1 MSEAKGQNEPSM
13 EEILASIRR
22 IIAEDGEPAGQSA
35 PAAPPSPV
43 AVAEPEH
50 NGAAAAAAVA
60 PVSSSAHDR
69 MDEILELTEVVDEH
83 GDVVGAEPEFEPE
96 PEPEPVP
103 PPPPPRAAAAV
114 PPPVEERPAPPPP
127 PSPFREPAVAAA
139 DPGERLVSATTAA
152 ASVAAL
158 AELHGMAARS
168 GGRAEDIALGA
179 AHRTLEELI
188 RDMLRPMLQSWLDA
202 NLPDMVERL
211 VREEI
216 GRMVRD
222 ARQR

>member
-43 AVAEPEH
+43 AVAEPER
-50 NGAAAAAAVA
+50 NGSAAAAAVA

-83 GDVVGAEPEFEPE
+83 GDVVGAEPELEPE
-96 PEPEPVP
+96 PEPES

-114 PPPVEERPAPPPP
+114 PPPPVDERPAPPPP
-127 PSPFREPAVAAA
+127 PLPFREPAVAAA

>member
-35 PAAPPSPV
+35 SAAPPSPV
-43 AVAEPEH
+43 AVAEPERN
-50 NGAAAAAAVA
+50 NGSAAAVA
-60 PVSSSAHDR
+60 PAASSARESSAHDR

-83 GDVVGAEPEFEPE
+83 GDVVNPESEPE
-96 PEPEPVP
+96 PEPEPP
-103 PPPPPRAAAAV
+103 PAPPRAAAAPL
-114 PPPVEERPAPPPP
+114 PPIEEEPAPPPP
-127 PSPFREPAVAAA
+127 EPIRESVAAV

-168 GGRAEDIALGA
+168 SSGRSEDIPLGA
-179 AHRTLEELI
+179 GHRTLEELV

>member
-22 IIAEDGEPAGQSA
+22 IIAEDGEPAGQGAS
-35 PAAPPSPV
+35 AAPPPSVAAAEPPRGGSV
-43 AVAEPEH
+43 AVAPL
-50 NGAAAAAAVA
+50 
-60 PVSSSAHDR
+60 PSSAHDR

-83 GDVVGAEPEFEPE
+83 GDVVNAEPE
-96 PEPEPVP
+96 PEPEPDAA
-103 PPPPPRAAAAV
+103 PPPPPRPAAAV
-114 PPPVEERPAPPPP
+114 PPPVEEWSAPLSPQ
-127 PSPFREPAVAAA
+127 PFREPAVAA

-158 AELHGMAARS
+158 AELHGMATRS
-168 GGRAEDIALGA
+168 GSPPEDIALGA
-179 AHRTLEELI
+179 VHRTLEELI

-202 NLPDMVERL
+202 NLPEMVERL
-211 VREEI
+211 VREEMA
-216 GRMVRD
+216 RMVRD